1 MNNVGAKDEEH
12 LVLIGDEATAAT
24 EKLPVIDDGAT
35 APDLPE
41 GAELQNDG
49 TVLLTLL
56 EPVTLKYRRS
66 SGETREEPVDK
77 LLFHRLRGADL
88 IAIQNTASGSKGWV
102 AIARSVRMSELK
114 MKLLFERMDGADAMA
129 ASQIVGFFLERGH
142 PIGR

>member
-1 MNNVGAKDEEH
+1 MSKVETKDEEH
-12 LVLIGDEATAAT
+12 LVVIEEGPVEATA
-24 EKLPVIDDGAT
+24 LPVIDEEAK

-41 GAELQNDG
+41 GAELMPDG
-49 TVLLTLL
+49 TVLLTFI

-66 SGETREEPVDK
+66 SGGTHEERVEK
-77 LLFHRLRGADL
+77 LLFNRLRGADL

-102 AIARSVRMSELK
+102 AIARSVRMSEPK
-114 MKLLFERMDGADAMA
+114 MKLLFEKMDGADAMA